1 MSKRMIALLVLIF
14 IAPLLYYLLW
24 PSDEKRIRK
33 LFKEGAAAIQA
44 KQVDEVM
51 AKVSFNYSDEH
62 GLSYLYLKEGTM
74 RLFTQVD
81 AIQVDY
87 AVKSIEIKDV
97 KATVDIE
104 VRVIAGHGQEKGY
117 IAGDA
122 ARPLPMKFYLE
133 KERSKWLV
141 MKTEGLPVW
150 YY

>member
-14 IAPLLYYLLW
+14 AGPLLFYLLW
-24 PSDEKRIRK
+24 PSDESRIRK

-44 KQVDEVM
+44 RKVDEVM
-51 AKVSFNYSDEH
+51 AKVSFNYTDEH
-62 GLSYLYLKEGTM
+62 GLSYLYLKDGTT
-74 RLFTQVD
+74 RLFTQMD

-87 AVKSIEIKDV
+87 AVKSIAIKDE

-104 VRVIAGHGQEKGY
+104 VRVIAGHGQERGY

-122 ARPLPMKFYLE
+122 ARPLPMKFHLE

-141 MKTEGLPVW
+141 VRTEGLPVG
-150 YY
+150 Y

>member
-14 IAPLLYYLLW
+14 AGPLLFYLLW
-24 PSDEKRIRK
+24 PSDESRIRK

-44 KQVDEVM
+44 RKVDEVM

-62 GLSYLYLKEGTM
+62 GLSYLFLKEGAT
-74 RLFTQVD
+74 RLFTQID
-81 AIQVDY
+81 AVQVDY
-87 AVKSIEIKDV
+87 AVKSIAIKDE

-104 VRVIAGHGQEKGY
+104 VRVIAGHGQERGY

-122 ARPLPMKFYLE
+122 AKPVTMKFHLE

-141 MKTEGLPVW
+141 VRTEGLPVGF
-150 YY
+150 

>member
-14 IAPLLYYLLW
+14 AGPLLFYLLW
-24 PSDEKRIRK
+24 PSDESRIRK

-44 KQVDEVM
+44 RKVDEVM

-62 GLSYLYLKEGTM
+62 GLSYLFLKEGAT
-74 RLFTQVD
+74 RLFTQID
-81 AIQVDY
+81 AVQVDY
-87 AVKSIEIKDV
+87 AIKSIAIKDE

-104 VRVIAGHGQEKGY
+104 VRVIAGHGQERGY

-122 ARPLPMKFYLE
+122 AKPVAMKFHLE

-141 MKTEGLPVW
+141 VRTEGLPVG
-150 YY
+150 Y